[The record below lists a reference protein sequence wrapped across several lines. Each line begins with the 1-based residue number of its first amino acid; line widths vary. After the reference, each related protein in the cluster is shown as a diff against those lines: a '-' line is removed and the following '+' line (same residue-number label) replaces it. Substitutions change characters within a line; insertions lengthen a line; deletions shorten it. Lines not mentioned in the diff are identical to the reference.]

1 MPKTFPFDTYS
12 RIITYK
18 CRNLSTKKVKEQ
30 LRSRVSEST
39 IYRCFKRYQLLGV
52 IKPNCNKGLKYRT
65 RKFNTSALESLQALF
80 AEVETLYLD
89 EAAAILTN
97 VLGVCVNPCGV
108 SRACKELG
116 LSRKKLTTRFRE
128 ANISHQNQ
136 FIRYVR
142 GSHFRLDQF
151 IWLDESA
158 VNHRNFLRPW
168 GRAQRGVRTKSTTPR
183 SKGPRHSVLPI
194 VTASGVRDW
203 YIVPGSINI
212 ERMKDFIQ
220 RCLVRRE
227 Y

>member
-1 MPKTFPFDTYS
+1 MQTVPVRSKALGPQTLPTRKMPKTFPFDTYS

-116 LSRKKLTTRFRE
+116 LSRKKVHACRVTMNLHTLSRFYFRSLLHDFGRLTYLTR
-128 ANISHQNQ
+128 ISLSAT
-136 FIRYVR
+136 FGGPTF
-142 GSHFRLDQF
+142 GSTSSF
-151 IWLDESA
+151 
-158 VNHRNFLRPW
+158 
-168 GRAQRGVRTKSTTPR
+168 G
-183 SKGPRHSVLPI
+183 
-194 VTASGVRDW
+194 
-203 YIVPGSINI
+203 
-212 ERMKDFIQ
+212 
-220 RCLVRRE
+220 
-227 Y
+227 